1 MEQKK
6 FVLKREEVTG
16 KWRYKKKLHNLY
28 NSSNII
34 MVT

>member
-1 MEQKK
+1 MELKK
-6 FVLKREEVTG
+6 FVLKREEVTEE
-16 KWRYKKKLHNLY
+16 WRYKRKLHNLN